1 MITPPVGLNLYV
13 ISGIT
18 GHDVMWA
25 VRSAL
30 PWLGLMLVGLGLIT
44 YIPQISMFL
53 PEYLDSLRGYK

>member
-1 MITPPVGLNLYV
+1 V